1 MIYYK
6 LKKERKS
13 MKVLMNDEQIAYLKQ
28 NDIPYSPSLFIYAK
42 SNFKKYCAILR
53 LAAYKK
59 MGWED
64 SDLIEEIYSR
74 LIKER

>member
-1 MIYYK
+1 
-6 LKKERKS
+6 

-64 SDLIEEIYSR
+64 SDLIEEIYSK